1 MEDCLFCRII
11 AGEIPSD
18 KLYEDDGFIAFRD
31 INPQSPVHVLVV
43 PKKHKERLADC
54 SDNDKT
60 MLSGLLLVANKV
72 ARDEGI
78 AESGYRV
85 TINSGPEG
93 GQLIYHLHLH
103 LMGGHKLSDQMG

>member
-18 KLYEDDGFIAFRD
+18 KLYEDDAFLVFRD

-43 PKKHKERLADC
+43 PKKHIEKLSDC
-54 SDNDKT
+54 SDDDET
-60 MLSGLLLVANKV
+60 TLSDLLLIANKV
-72 ARDEGI
+72 AQDEGI
-78 AESGYRV
+78 AGSGYRV

-93 GQLIYHLHLH
+93 GQLVYHLHLH